1 MNNNIITA
9 DGYNLEVTRTTY
21 AAGDTAVIL
30 TTTEGEP

>member
-9 DGYNLEVTRTTY
+9 DGYNLEVTRTAYHVGSTIM
-21 AAGDTAVIL
+21 IL